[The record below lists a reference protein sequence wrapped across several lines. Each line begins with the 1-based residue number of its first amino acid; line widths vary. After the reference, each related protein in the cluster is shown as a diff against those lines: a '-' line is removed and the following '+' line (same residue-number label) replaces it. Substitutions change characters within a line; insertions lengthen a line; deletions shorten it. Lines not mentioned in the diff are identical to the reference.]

1 MDTSRRTEWFERFTQ
16 RSDLVMTLLSIA
28 WIPVLELPVLTHVP
42 VSMNTTFFVFD
53 SVVWAL
59 FILEYFVKR

>member
-1 MDTSRRTEWFERFTQ
+1 
-16 RSDLVMTLLSIA
+16 MTLLSIA